1 VTLNRVQKSLPKIT
15 FLIGEFEILDFIFGV
30 GNWIDRKK
38 QCPARCTS
46 QYYYYYS
53 QHLGKIVKKD

>member
-15 FLIGEFEILDFIFGV
+15 FLIGEFEILDFIFGI

-46 QYYYYYS
+46 QY
-53 QHLGKIVKKD
+53 